1 MHSKF
6 SHRFSCIWAIYE
18 RSVNTACASWALTN
32 RHHCAVHPTNLLRK
46 YNMLQLCTTQA
57 TLLGKISPTGL
68 TKFKEISRDC
78 RHSELVLCHNNI
90 RQKQKKTNVGNSC
103 TDIEL
108 SRTNVKRYQKTR
120 FRALPAKM
128 LYSNK
133 WCQLQGNKHI
143 NNKNNYNNKIIMLMC

>member
-90 RQKQKKTNVGNSC
+90 RQKQKTKCGQQLHWHWAVEDQCQKVAKTHDFGHFQQTC
-103 TDIEL
+103 FTL
-108 SRTNVKRYQKTR
+108 TNDVSYKVIRI
-120 FRALPAKM
+120 L
-128 LYSNK
+128 
-133 WCQLQGNKHI
+133 
-143 NNKNNYNNKIIMLMC
+143 IIR